1 VHVAKNGRLDEGS
14 AGTVF
19 AAVLGAEQKASLVN
33 ELGRIEM
40 GPDDGQ
46 TAIVV
51 LVGAIDIDVSQKLRD
66 VLDGISSPNV
76 LVDMR
81 ETTFIDSVTI
91 GTLVAARQKGRVLTL
106 RGVNGNP
113 LRVLEQTGVS
123 DLFDLQH

>member
-1 VHVAKNGRLDEGS
+1 MIGLTHDEP
-14 AGTVF
+14 VRF
-19 AAVLGAEQKASLVN
+19 PPVLGAEQKASLVN

-46 TAIVV
+46 TAIVA